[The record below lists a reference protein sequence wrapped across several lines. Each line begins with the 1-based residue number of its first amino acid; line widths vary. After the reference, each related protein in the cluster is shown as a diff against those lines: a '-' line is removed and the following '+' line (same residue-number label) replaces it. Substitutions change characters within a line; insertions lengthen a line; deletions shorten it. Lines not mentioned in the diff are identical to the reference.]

1 MEPIDG
7 EDAGDFVEFYTRRG
21 CPISARLARQLR
33 RRRLPLRFHDIWA
46 DDRDAAFV
54 RSVARGNETVPTVL
68 IGDTALVAPSARQVL
83 AVLAD
88 RAPHLLPVDD
98 EPRDVGLVRL
108 VRTFTRRTH
117 TNGDDQA
124 R

>member
-1 MEPIDG
+1 MEPTDD
-7 EDAGDFVEFYTRRG
+7 EPAGDFVDFYTRRG
-21 CPISARLARQLR
+21 CPISARLARQLQ

-46 DDRDAAFV
+46 DHRDAAFV

-83 AVLAD
+83 AVVAD
-88 RAPHLLPVDD
+88 QAPHLLPVDD
-98 EPRDVGLVRL
+98 EPRDTGLIRL
-108 VRTFTRRTH
+108 VRTFTRRPH
-117 TNGDDQA
+117 ANGDDET